1 MLYYWRV
8 CTPNFTDFKQLRS
21 VSSNFAD
28 SFYEVKKA
36 WKNSCFLFRRT
47 LRVFHFFLFSILL
60 VFIFTCFYFFL
71 FSFLLVFIS
80 SRFHFFL
87 FSFVKMVDCICL
99 LHCLCCY
106 HECYE
111 FERAFFTLRRF
122 LPSCWFQGF
131 PGSRQFN
138 LKVSSAPYWSSKHS
152 PNPAIRLNS
161 YLNICLKA
169 LWFIRSATEPCGL
182 RQTSSS
188 LEQALVFVFQEVL
201 SEIFISTHDFAVI
214 LLWW

>member
-80 SRFHFFL
+80 SRFR
-87 FSFVKMVDCICL
+87 L
-99 LHCLCCY
+99 LRWLI
-106 HECYE
+106 
-111 FERAFFTLRRF
+111 AFACFTV
-122 LPSCWFQGF
+122 C
-131 PGSRQFN
+131 
-138 LKVSSAPYWSSKHS
+138 VVTT
-152 PNPAIRLNS
+152 
-161 YLNICLKA
+161 
-169 LWFIRSATEPCGL
+169 SATNL
-182 RQTSSS
+182 REHFLLSGVFYLPAGFKAFLGASSS
-188 LEQALVFVFQEVL
+188 TSKLAGLHTDLRNIALARLFVW
-201 SEIFISTHDFAVI
+201 IAI
-214 LLWW
+214 